1 LLIGWGNEHVNRIPI
16 HIPIVF
22 SNEIPFSFIHIKG
35 EGCSMKVDGVFS
47 GGGIKAIS
55 FIGALQV
62 AEEKGYEFV
71 RLAGT
76 SAGAIIA
83 SLIMAGYTSN
93 EIEELINDIK
103 LKDFLDPRKAVINFP
118 ALKWLRLYWK
128 LGLYKGDALEEWLE
142 SVLAA
147 KGIKTFG
154 DIPADSLRVIA
165 SDITKGRIITFPDDL
180 KNYGIL
186 PERFSVAKAVRM
198 SASLPYFFE
207 PGKIYT
213 ANGKKSL
220 IVDGG
225 VLSNFPI
232 WVFQDEHAKPIRP
245 ILGFQL
251 SSKVE
256 NHPPHKIKNA
266 IGLFQALF
274 ETMKD
279 AHDAR
284 YISEAHAADIIFIP
298 VKQTSTTDFGL
309 SPDKINVLIDYG
321 RERAEKFLN
330 KWRQAPIIF

>member
-1 LLIGWGNEHVNRIPI
+1 
-16 HIPIVF
+16 
-22 SNEIPFSFIHIKG
+22 
-35 EGCSMKVDGVFS
+35 MQVDGVFS

-62 AEEKGYEFV
+62 AEEQGYTFA

-83 SLIMAGYTSN
+83 SLIIAGYTSK

-103 LKDFLDPRKAVINFP
+103 LKSFLDPRKFVISFP
-118 ALKWLRLYWK
+118 ALKWIRLYWK
-128 LGLYKGDALEEWLE
+128 LGLYKGDALESWLE
-142 SVLAA
+142 DVLAER
-147 KGIKTFG
+147 GIRTFG
-154 DIPADSLRVIA
+154 DLPEGALRVVA
-165 SDITKGRIITFPDDL
+165 SDITKGRIITMPDDL
-180 KNYGIL
+180 SDYGIL
-186 PERFSVAKAVRM
+186 PENFSVAKAVRM

-213 ANGKKSL
+213 ATGKRCL
-220 IVDGG
+220 VVDGG

-232 WVFQDEHAKPIRP
+232 WIFQDENTKPTRP

-251 SSKVE
+251 STTLE
-256 NHPPHKIKNA
+256 NRPPHKIKNA

-284 YISEAHAADIIFIP
+284 YISEAHTADIIFIP
-298 VKQTSTTDFGL
+298 VKQAMVTDFGL
-309 SPDKINVLIDYG
+309 SQEKIQELISYG
-321 RERAEKFLN
+321 RERAEKFLTTWRKTPIRTVPPSPFNN
-330 KWRQAPIIF
+330 KKQE